1 MGSSRMI
8 GALIV
13 VLCSLPAGTLSAQS
27 RPRGLYAK
35 IDITAEL
42 NSHTSKTPKEFEKYL
57 NGIFEDMLDNPAVS
71 GLAIESHW
79 SQLEPNAPPPPFEL
93 HPPSPYVW
101 TYLDDAVAAVS
112 AYNLANS
119 TQAPKTI
126 QFMIMPGFDSPTW
139 VLDELSSCDGLFEID
154 HLPPPSDCGRVT
166 FTGYKEGGDGNQLP
180 LPWSDTYKTAF
191 RALLVDV
198 SARYGAG
205 TNSGVIS
212 ISVAGPTAASDE
224 MIMPNDINTPTQS
237 FSGRGVTNKISPNDM
252 WVALQ
257 VNHYVGMAAYQNSD
271 QAFIDEWN
279 NAIDMYGEV
288 FSGLTL
294 TVATGNGFP
303 ELDPANI
310 GTVPSSFEGDCPV
323 VSMDC
328 VAETTILSHFVE
340 STVGGSNRKATQT
353 SGVTAARAENEELG
367 LAGVKLLAANTQ
379 TETSASTQIMAG
391 AQFNSAVSKNRVA
404 DGSEP
409 GSDPSF
415 PNPSVDQAF
424 YNVLQVIFVNTP
436 AGGEYCQPTS
446 APPTP
451 SAPLNYV
458 QIYSNDFLYAANNST
473 TKVPVR
479 EGACHGTVKVSAQE
493 ELNTASAFL
502 IFISEPEFTGF

>member
-1 MGSSRMI
+1 MRPTCILGI
-8 GALIV
+8 LIL
-13 VLCSLPAGTLSAQS
+13 VLANLFAAPLSAQS

-35 IDITAEL
+35 IDVTAEL

-57 NGIFEDMLDNPAVS
+57 NGIYNDMLDNPAVS

-79 SQLEPNAPPPPFEL
+79 SQLEPNPPPPLEL

-112 AYNLANS
+112 AYNTANP

-139 VLDELSSCDGLFEID
+139 LLDELPSCDALFETVMEV
-154 HLPPPSDCGRVT
+154 PPGDCGRVT
-166 FTGYKEGGDGNQLP
+166 FTGYNEGGDSNQLP
-180 LPWSDTYKTAF
+180 LPWNDTYKSAF
-191 RALLVDV
+191 QTLLVAV
-198 SARYGAG
+198 SERYGAG

-224 MIMPNDINTPTQS
+224 MIMPNNINTPIQS
-237 FSGRGVTNKISPNDM
+237 FSSGSVTSMILPNDM
-252 WVALQ
+252 WVTLLA
-257 VNHYVGMAAYQNSD
+257 NHYVGMAAYQNSD

-294 TVATGNGFP
+294 TVATGNGLP
-303 ELDPANI
+303 ELDPVNI
-310 GTVPSSFEGDCPV
+310 GTLPSAFAGDCPV

-328 VAETTILSHFVE
+328 VAETTILAHFVE

-353 SGVTAARAENEELG
+353 SGVIAARAANEELG
-367 LAGVKLLAANTQ
+367 LAGVKLLAANTE
-379 TETSASTQIMAG
+379 TETSPATQIMGG
-391 AQFNSAVSKNRVA
+391 AQFNNAVSKNRVA

-409 GSDPSF
+409 GSDPPF
-415 PNPSVDQAF
+415 PDPTVDQAL

-436 AGGEYCQPTS
+436 SGGEYCQPTS

-473 TKVPVR
+473 TKVSVK
-479 EGACHGTVKVSAQE
+479 EGTCHGTVKVSAQE

>member
-1 MGSSRMI
+1 MRCNSILGI
-8 GALIV
+8 LVV
-13 VLCSLPAGTLSAQS
+13 VLATLFAAPVSAQS
-27 RPRGLYAK
+27 RPHGLYAK

-42 NSHTSKTPKEFEKYL
+42 NSHTSKTPKEFETYL
-57 NGIFEDMLDNPAVS
+57 DGIYNDMLDNPAVS

-79 SQLEPNAPPPPFEL
+79 SQLEPNPPPPLEL

-112 AYNLANS
+112 AYNMANS
-119 TQAPKTI
+119 TQTPKTI

-139 VLDELSSCDGLFEID
+139 LLDELSSCDGLFEID

-224 MIMPNDINTPTQS
+224 MIMPNNINTPTQK
-237 FSGRGVTNKISPNDM
+237 FSGRGMTNKILPNDM

-279 NAIDMYGEV
+279 SAIDMYGEV

-294 TVATGNGFP
+294 TVATGNGLP

-310 GTVPSSFEGDCPV
+310 GTLPSAFAGDCPV

-353 SGVTAARAENEELG
+353 SGITAARADNEELG

-379 TETSASTQIMAG
+379 TETSPATQIMGG
-391 AQFNSAVSKNRVA
+391 AQFNNAVSKNAKA
-404 DGSEP
+404 DGHEP
-409 GSDPSF
+409 GFSDPS
-415 PNPSVDQAF
+415 PDQAF
-424 YNVLQVIFVNTP
+424 YNVLQVIFTNTP
-436 AGGEYCQPTS
+436 AGSEYCEPDST
-446 APPTP
+446 PPTT

-458 QIYSNDFLYAANNST
+458 QIYSNDFIYAANNSAEPSI
-473 TKVPVR
+473 KEGSCHAPVKM
-479 EGACHGTVKVSAQE
+479 TAQD
-493 ELNTASAFL
+493 ELNKANLL
-502 IFISEPEFTGF
+502 INFIGEPEFTGF